1 MNREIIYP
9 IVFCAA
15 IVAANLLVGW
25 LGPKATPFIAFF
37 LIGLDL
43 SLRDKIHEVWHGK
56 GLIWKMSLLVIVA
69 GAITYLMNQGA
80 GRIAVASVAAF
91 MGAMVADALV
101 YERFFHH
108 KTFYKMNY
116 SNIVSAAVDTFLFIT
131 IAFGELMPAIMIL
144 QYLAKTV
151 GGAFWAFIVTRYF
164 MAERA

>member
-56 GLIWKMSLLVIVA
+56 GLIWKMSPRDSC
-69 GAITYLMNQGA
+69 GSYYL
-80 GRIAVASVAAF
+80 S
-91 MGAMVADALV
+91 
-101 YERFFHH
+101 YESRCRQNSSCQRCSFHG
-108 KTFYKMNY
+108 
-116 SNIVSAAVDTFLFIT
+116 SNGSRCTCV
-131 IAFGELMPAIMIL
+131 
-144 QYLAKTV
+144 
-151 GGAFWAFIVTRYF
+151 
-164 MAERA
+164 